1 MWLRNDG
8 RQFHARVYSDRRAR
22 RGNGG
27 ASLAVPF
34 ALVRPAR
41 NALMHPDS
49 TTAEWLS
56 IIHTDWLKPGQTA
69 FDLTATHASL
79 HDAMLRIEGVAA
91 MHGWSVIPWDQQ
103 PTTR

>member
-1 MWLRNDG
+1 MRDSAG
-8 RQFHARVYSDRRAR
+8 RMAALAQNTGRRT
-22 RGNGG
+22 
-27 ASLAVPF
+27 VHF

-41 NALMHPDS
+41 DALMHPDF

-56 IIHTDWLKPGQTA
+56 IIHADWLKPGQTA
-69 FDLTATHASL
+69 FDLTATHASCG
-79 HDAMLRIEGVAA
+79 DAMLRIEGIAA